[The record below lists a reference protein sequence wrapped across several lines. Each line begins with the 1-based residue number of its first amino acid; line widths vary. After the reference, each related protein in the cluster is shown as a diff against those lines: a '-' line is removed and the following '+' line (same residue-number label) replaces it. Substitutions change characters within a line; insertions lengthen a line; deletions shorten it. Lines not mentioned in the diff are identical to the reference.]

1 MTLCQ
6 FVEIEGKPGYQW
18 CPVCGRARG
27 WPGEQRRPSALPENL
42 RRVCTGAPGSPVAPK
57 KSRGLG
63 DTVAKVIDKATG
75 GLVKPCGGCKERQA
89 FLNKLVP
96 YRDTADDGRA
106 G

>member
-6 FVEIEGKPGYQW
+6 FVEIEGRPGYQW
-18 CPVCGRARG
+18 CPVCARPRG
-27 WPGEQRRPSALPENL
+27 WPNEQRRPSALPANL
-42 RRVCTGAPGSPVAPK
+42 RRACTAASVVPK

-75 GLVKPCGGCKERQA
+75 GRVKPCGGCKERQA
-89 FLNKLVP
+89 WLNKLVP